1 MEEGQKTAN
10 WEQLLM
16 NKIKIIVNV
25 KDYCPAK
32 EDRLLVPFISESN
45 RLGQANKIGLL
56 NRDGEVIVEPLYD
69 TILDDCYSPN
79 DLIRVGT
86 LFPYGYSRKSGGV
99 SSYVRYKYKIVNS
112 TGVFITDME
121 YDSIA
126 ISSDKRLITVQD
138 VQKGYAVY
146 DVTGNEIVPFGK
158 YAWIDCFDN
167 GLCRVIQWKMTNDI
181 ENPEKKWGIINTK
194 GKEVLPLEYDN
205 IWKFFGKNRISTKVI
220 KRGIAKEIYFDELNL
235 QSYKSTHSIREETEE
250 SYGTHY
256 GEYAGTYAQDVMG
269 YSDDAINDAFDGD
282 PDAYWN
288 ID

>member
-10 WEQLLM
+10 WGQLLM
-16 NKIKIIVNV
+16 DKIKIIVNV

-32 EDRLLVPFISESN
+32 EDRLLVPFITKS
-45 RLGQANKIGLL
+45 NKIGLL

-86 LFPYGYSRKSGGV
+86 LFPYGYSQKSGGV

-138 VQKGYAVY
+138 RQKGYAVY

-158 YAWIDCFDN
+158 YAWIDGFDN
-167 GLCRVIQWKMTNDI
+167 GLCRVNAWKMTNDI
-181 ENPEKKWGIINTK
+181 DEKKWGIINTK

-205 IWKFFGKNRISTKVI
+205 IWNFFGWNRSSTKVI
-220 KRGIAKEIYFDELNL
+220 KKGIEKQIYFDELNL

-269 YSDDAINDAFDGD
+269 YSDDVINDAFDGE